1 MLVRQLVR
9 QAGGV
14 AGCSIPGDG
23 RGQARSVVRWV
34 IGPALKFTL
43 SDRGIRD
50 NARVPGLTADAVVYA
65 APDRQLS
72 TNLAGEIVILDVER
86 GLYFGLSEVGVVIWE
101 AMQSPIAIAAIVER
115 VVRAYD
121 VPSETAEVD
130 TIELVSELA
139 ARGLVEIDRSIRA

>member
-1 MLVRQLVR
+1 M
-9 QAGGV
+9 
-14 AGCSIPGDG
+14 
-23 RGQARSVVRWV
+23 
-34 IGPALKFTL
+34 
-43 SDRGIRD
+43 
-50 NARVPGLTADAVVYA
+50 YA

-101 AMQSPIAIAAIVER
+101 AMQSPIAIAAIVKR

>member
-1 MLVRQLVR
+1 MPR
-9 QAGGV
+9 
-14 AGCSIPGDG
+14 
-23 RGQARSVVRWV
+23 
-34 IGPALKFTL
+34 
-43 SDRGIRD
+43 
-50 NARVPGLTADAVVYA
+50 LTADAVVYA